1 MIDEAQAQLLK
12 KAELFSD
19 LSEDRLAQV
28 ARYFEWTL
36 VDKGQVLIREGDD
49 SGFAILVVSGCFEV
63 IKGVGGSQKLLSIAK
78 PGAFLGEL
86 GLISG
91 DPRYATCRAAE
102 DSVVGFLSRENFVR
116 MMTESTKTYSEILA
130 KLCHVMGRRLV
141 HVNDTVLRL
150 QETKTIAVSAA
161 KQILEN
167 ALQGA

>member
-1 MIDEAQAQLLK
+1 MMVTDQENLLK
-12 KAELFSD
+12 KVELFSH
-19 LSEDRLAQV
+19 LSEERLTQV
-28 ARYFEWTL
+28 TKYFEWT
-36 VDKGQVLIREGDD
+36 VVEKGQVLIREGED

-63 IKGVGGSQKLLSIAK
+63 IKGIGDTQRLLSMAK
-78 PGAFLGEL
+78 PGAFLGEI

-102 DSVVGFLSRENFVR
+102 DAVVGFLYRDNFVQ
-116 MMTESTKTYSEILA
+116 MMAESPKTYLEILT

-141 HVNDTVLRL
+141 NVNDTVLRL
-150 QETKTIAVSAA
+150 QDTKTIAVSAA

>member
-1 MIDEAQAQLLK
+1 MMVADQVNLLK
-12 KAELFSD
+12 KTELFSH
-19 LSEDRLAQV
+19 LPEDRLMQV
-28 ARYFEWTL
+28 TKYFEWTA
-36 VDKGQVLIREGDD
+36 VDKGQILIREGED

-63 IKGVGGSQKLLSIAK
+63 MKGVGGTQKLLSMAN

-102 DSVVGFLSRENFVR
+102 DAVVGFLYRDNFVK
-116 MMTESTKTYSEILA
+116 MMAESPKIYLEILA
-130 KLCHVMGRRLV
+130 KLCHVMGRRLTN
-141 HVNDTVLRL
+141 VNDTVLRL
-150 QETKTIAVSAA
+150 QQTKTIAVSAA